1 MKLSKDQKSFFADS
15 GYLLIEGFYDRK
27 SLVDP
32 IRAHIADIVET
43 LCKKYAIDVKIGSV
57 DDALTVGYTS
67 LAKADRRWGSEVY
80 DAIKQVPSFMRIV
93 SNASNDEVFSELRKD
108 SLPGLAAGGYGIR
121 IDNPGEQKF
130 RAPWHQEFPGQ
141 LRSLDGIV
149 FWSPLIDV
157 NLELGPVEIAS
168 GSHKEGVV
176 PVFSETGDDAR
187 SGAYGL
193 RLDKEAQRLEKYK
206 KVSPT
211 SKPGDLILMDFLTL
225 HQSGENVSNSPRW
238 SMQWR
243 YFNFK
248 DPTGVKIGWKGSF
261 AEGTDFAK
269 VLPEL
274 MASP

>member
-1 MKLSKDQKSFFADS
+1 MKLSEDQKSFFARN
-15 GYLLIEGFYDRK
+15 GYLLIEGFYDRS

-32 IRAHIADIVET
+32 IRAQIAEIIET
-43 LCKKYAIDVKIGSV
+43 LCRKHAVKIKIDSV

-67 LAKADRRWGSEVY
+67 LAKADRSWGSEVY
-80 DAIKQVPSFMRIV
+80 DAIKQIPSFMRIV
-93 SNASNDEVFSELRKD
+93 SSSSNDEVFSELRND
-108 SLPGLAAGGYGIR
+108 ALPGLAAGGYGIR

-149 FWSPLIDV
+149 FWSPLVEVTPD
-157 NLELGPVEIAS
+157 LGPVEIAS

-176 PVFSETGDDAR
+176 PVFSETGDGAR

-206 KVSPT
+206 KVSPV

-225 HQSGENVSNSPRW
+225 HQSGQNVSTRPRW

-248 DPTGVKIGWKGSF
+248 DATGVKIGWKGSF

-274 MASP
+274 VASP